1 MFRLILLIYEGEN
14 TKKCLSKF
22 MDDNLNNSMIL
33 NLTENS

>member
-1 MFRLILLIYEGEN
+1 MFRLILLIYEREN
-14 TKKCLSKF
+14 TKKYLSKF